1 MQHMRAFIVDP
12 AVSLSVSP
20 QAMQH
25 MRARL
30 ATEIEA
36 ASLMVYNTARLKDS
50 GLPYIKEAA
59 MTKYYT
65 SEVCVCVCVCVRA
78 CVRVCVCV
86 HDIMAHLV
94 LFLHAQSTAVIFL
107 YLPFTYYISFTRWP
121 TMLLLV
127 VLRCW
132 VVWDSSKILLL
143 KSSIETPRL
152 VRV

>member
-1 MQHMRAFIVDP
+1 
-12 AVSLSVSP
+12 
-20 QAMQH
+20 MQH

-65 SEVCVCVCVCVRA
+65 SEVCVCVHACVRACACACVRVRVCVCVRVCA
-78 CVRVCVCV
+78 CVCVRVCVCM
-86 HDIMAHLV
+86 ISWLTWCRSFMPSPLQSSSSTSHL
-94 LFLHAQSTAVIFL
+94 LIT
-107 YLPFTYYISFTRWP
+107 SFTRWP

-132 VVWDSSKILLL
+132 VVWDSSKIFLL
-143 KSSIETPRL
+143 KSSIEIPRL
-152 VRV
+152 VSAYRL